1 MDRQRYKRHLM
12 LPKVGEEGQKKLEN
26 GSVLVVGAGGLG
38 SPICLYLAAAGVG
51 KIGVAD
57 FDRVDVSNL
66 QRQILYRDCDLGK
79 PKAEAAAQAIRDRNP
94 AAQVLTFPEGITEE
108 NAREILSQFDVIVDA
123 SDNFA
128 TRYRLNDV
136 CAELGKPDVYGA
148 ICEFAGQVTVFA
160 PGGPC
165 LRCLNPEEETSV
177 PPADQFGVLGAIPGL
192 VGSIQALETLK
203 LLLGVGDTLIG
214 RMIFID
220 GLTMQ
225 VEEMEIPVNPQCRIC
240 GHFR

>member
-12 LPKVGEEGQKKLEN
+12 LPGVGEEGQKKLEN

-79 PKAEAAAQAIRDRNP
+79 LKAEVAAQAIRDRNP
-94 AAQVLTFPEGITEE
+94 SAQVKIFPEGITEK
-108 NAREILSQFDVIVDA
+108 NAREILAQFDVIVDA

-128 TRYRLNDV
+128 TRYRLNDI

-148 ICEFAGQVTVFA
+148 ICEFSGQVTVFA

-177 PPADQFGVLGAIPGL
+177 PSADQFGVLGAIPGM
-192 VGSIQALETLK
+192 VGSIQALEALK
-203 LLLGVGDTLIG
+203 LLLGVGDVLIG

-225 VEEMEIPVNPQCRIC
+225 VEEMEIPINPQCRFC
-240 GHFR
+240 GHF